1 MLSPDVKILCSLG
14 GGSVPHKA
22 FRTLK
27 LTTGL
32 SATWLS
38 KKLKEMMSA
47 GLITM
52 DGRFYT
58 LTQEGKEKFRGIDG
72 YAYPLFLLEKA
83 HLFSKKISEV
93 PVVEGV
99 ILFGS
104 LAQGRGGVNSDLD
117 LLIVIH
123 DGAYTKGLENALKEL
138 AYEYE
143 IPGELFIVEEAS
155 VKAHMEGESLLS
167 LAFGVLEGYQVL
179 LDKHSRIS
187 VLLNE
192 AKKRVGERYEY
203 IEDARIWLKKSQA

>member
-14 GGSVPHKA
+14 GGSAPHKA
-22 FRTLK
+22 FRALK

-38 KKLKEMMSA
+38 KKLKEMMRA
-47 GLITM
+47 GLITT

-58 LTQEGKEKFRGIDG
+58 LTQEGEENFRRIGG

-83 HLFSKKISEV
+83 RLFSKKISEM
-93 PVVEGV
+93 PAVEGL

-117 LLIVIH
+117 LIIAIH
-123 DGAYTKGLENALKEL
+123 DGAYTKRLENVLKEL

-143 IPGELFIVEEAS
+143 ILGELFIVEEAS
-155 VKAHMEGESLLS
+155 VKAHMEGESSLS

-179 LDKHSRIS
+179 LDKDGRIS
-187 VLLNE
+187 ALLKE
-192 AKKRVGERYEY
+192 IKRRLGEKYEY
-203 IEDARIWLKKSQA
+203 IEDARIWLKRS

>member
-14 GGSVPHKA
+14 GGSVPYKA

-38 KKLKEMMSA
+38 KKLKEMMKAS
-47 GLITM
+47 LITM

-58 LTQEGKEKFRGIDG
+58 LTQEGKEKFRRIDG

-83 HLFSKKISEV
+83 HLFSKKISEM
-93 PVVEGV
+93 PAVEGV

-117 LLIVIH
+117 LLIVIQN
-123 DGAYTKGLENALKEL
+123 GTYTKKLEKALKEL
-138 AYEYE
+138 AYRYE
-143 IPGELFIVEEAS
+143 IPGELSIVEEAS
-155 VKAHMEGESLLS
+155 FKAHMGRESPLS
-167 LAFGVLEGYQVL
+167 LAFGVLESYQLL
-179 LDKHSRIS
+179 LDKHGRIS

-192 AKKRVGERYEY
+192 IKKRMEEKYEY
-203 IEDARIWLKKSQA
+203 IEEARIWLKKSQA